1 MDRQFLEFWG
11 NYLLS
16 VARGQKQ
23 LEDVTR
29 WIRGGF
35 SGVEELTALF
45 KKYYGLEE
53 QSQDSPENSA
63 AWEKAAADFKKS
75 FGDYF
80 TIMGWV
86 SKNVRTQKSLFQS
99 QYETSADKGRWIQWD
114 VRFYRMPSVIPRLRQ
129 DPK

>member
-29 WIRGGF
+29 WISGGF

-53 QSQDSPENSA
+53 QIRTA
-63 AWEKAAADFKKS
+63 RKAVLH
-75 FGDYF
+75 G
-80 TIMGWV
+80 
-86 SKNVRTQKSLFQS
+86 
-99 QYETSADKGRWIQWD
+99 KGRRRIS
-114 VRFYRMPSVIPRLRQ
+114 RNHSVIIFASWDGFQEMNTRS
-129 DPK
+129 

>member
-35 SGVEELTALF
+35 SGVEELTALL
-45 KKYYGLEE
+45 KNTTA
-53 QSQDSPENSA
+53 S
-63 AWEKAAADFKKS
+63 KS
-75 FGDYF
+75 R
-80 TIMGWV
+80 
-86 SKNVRTQKSLFQS
+86 VRTARKAVLPG
-99 QYETSADKGRWIQWD
+99 KGRRRISRNPLVITLASWD
-114 VRFYRMPSVIPRLRQ
+114 GFQRMNTRS
-129 DPK
+129 

>member
-53 QSQDSPENSA
+53 QSQDGPESTA

-80 TIMGWV
+80 SIMGWV
-86 SKNVRTQKSLFQS
+86 SKD
-99 QYETSADKGRWIQWD
+99 ETCGTC
-114 VRFYRMPSVIPRLRQ
+114 
-129 DPK
+129 

>member
-29 WIRGGF
+29 WIHGGF
-35 SGVEELTALF
+35 SGVDELTALF

-53 QSQDSPENSA
+53 QSQDA
-63 AWEKAAADFKKS
+63 RKAVLHGKRQRRISRNPLVITLASWD
-75 FGDYF
+75 G
-80 TIMGWV
+80 
-86 SKNVRTQKSLFQS
+86 FQ
-99 QYETSADKGRWIQWD
+99 
-114 VRFYRMPSVIPRLRQ
+114 RMNTGS
-129 DPK
+129 